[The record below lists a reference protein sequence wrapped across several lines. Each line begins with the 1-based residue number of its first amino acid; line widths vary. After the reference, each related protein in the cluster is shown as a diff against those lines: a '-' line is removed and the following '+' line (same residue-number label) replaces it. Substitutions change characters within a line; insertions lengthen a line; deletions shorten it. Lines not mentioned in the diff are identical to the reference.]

1 MLGVAL
7 AKTGPRSSNTSTCMS
22 SHSQL
27 LATRFYGILDTG
39 YVSESQWTAKFEA
52 LISGGAK
59 TIQLR
64 AKKQTHAQREALLQP
79 LLEIYHKLAT
89 DDRPALIVNDDLDLV
104 LKHPEVGLH
113 IGQDDTPPVEARN
126 ALGHNRILGLSTHS
140 PKQIDDALA
149 LPEGILSYFAVG
161 PVFPTQTKPDYIPV
175 GLELVRYAASKN
187 PLLPFFCIGG
197 INRQNTRQVAQA
209 GGQRVV
215 TVSDALLAKD
225 TARAVKETIDQL

>member
-1 MLGVAL
+1 
-7 AKTGPRSSNTSTCMS
+7 MS
-22 SHSQL
+22 PHSQL
-27 LATRFYGILDTG
+27 IATRFYGILDTG

-52 LISGGAK
+52 LIAGGAK

-79 LLEIYHKLAT
+79 LLEIYYTLAT

-104 LKHPEVGLH
+104 LKYPEVGLH
-113 IGQDDTPPVEARN
+113 IGQDDTPPGEARK
-126 ALGHNRILGLSTHS
+126 AIGSHRILGLSTHS
-140 PKQIDDALA
+140 PEQIDAALA
-149 LPEGILSYFAVG
+149 LQENTLSYFAVG

-175 GLELVRYAASKN
+175 GLELVRYAASKE
-187 PLLPFFCIGG
+187 PPIPFFCIGG
-197 INRQNTRQVAQA
+197 IDRQNAHQVTQA

-225 TARAVKETIDQL
+225 TTRAVKETVDQL